1 MPPKPLIWAPPLA
14 LALTLSGCGGGGGPT
29 SPGTAPTPS
38 VPTFSVMATV
48 FYDQNRNGQ
57 LDAGENTRVPGVD
70 VVIGRGTGKSA
81 PGTGQAVVTGVTEG
95 PQSVALRV
103 DSLPA
108 YFQPE
113 SQLSVQVPAASE
125 VRIPLTLPIGDNHAN
140 LYLGFGDSIT
150 YGDGSS
156 DKQGYVLKLQNLLG
170 PHFGRAEV
178 RSWGRP
184 GTVSVEGATKTRETL
199 RWYDPAY
206 VLILYGTN
214 DWHDQQCQGKPAS
227 SCYTIGALRDMIED
241 IKDWDSLPVLAT
253 IPPVNPAK
261 TPEGRNRWYDD
272 MNVQIKALAQQQQ
285 VVLCDMNAE
294 FKAQPNLAALFA
306 DDVHP
311 NDAGYQVM
319 AQAWFKAITRGRAQA
334 ASAARPL
341 FGFSLF

>member
-1 MPPKPLIWAPPLA
+1 MSPKPLSWAPPVLLA
-14 LALTLSGCGGGGGPT
+14 VTLSGCGGGGGPT
-29 SPGTAPTPS
+29 SPAGPPTPS
-38 VPTFSVMATV
+38 VPTYSVTATV

-70 VVIGRGTGKSA
+70 VVIGPGTGKSA
-81 PGTGQAVVTGVTEG
+81 AGTGQAVVSGVTEG
-95 PQSVALRV
+95 AQAVALRT
-103 DSLPA
+103 DSLPT

-113 SQLSVQVPAASE
+113 TQLSVQVPAASE

-156 DKQGYVLKLQNLLG
+156 DKQGYVIKLQNLLG

-178 RSWGRP
+178 RAWGRP
-184 GTVSVEGATKTRETL
+184 GTVSVEGARKTTETL

-214 DWHDQQCQGKPAS
+214 DWHDQQCQGKPVT
-227 SCYTIGALRDMIED
+227 SCYTIEALRDIID
-241 IKDWDSLPVLAT
+241 DVKDWDSLPVLAT
-253 IPPVNPAK
+253 LPPVNPDK
-261 TPEGRNRWYDD
+261 TPAGRNRWYDD
-272 MNVQIKALAQQQQ
+272 MNVQIRALAQQKQ
-285 VVLCDMNAE
+285 VLLCDMNAE
-294 FKAQPNLAALFA
+294 FKAQPNLAGLFA

-334 ASAARPL
+334 ASTSGPR